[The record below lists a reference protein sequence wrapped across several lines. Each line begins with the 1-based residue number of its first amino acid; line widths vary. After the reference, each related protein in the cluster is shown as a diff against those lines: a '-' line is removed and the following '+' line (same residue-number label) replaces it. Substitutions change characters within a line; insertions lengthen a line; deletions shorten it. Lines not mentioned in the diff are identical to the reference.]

1 VLAGKVRIRW
11 TWLAVIFLL
20 LLVAAVVVWQ
30 FQRRQTISHVTLPD
44 GRQITLRAVTVGTN
58 STYIAGNLF
67 QRTVGPRLPAKLK
80 ARFKVQE
87 MQLQPEPAT
96 RGIEL
101 LVAWLEVSPATNA
114 ITDMIIARVAD
125 DAGHEQ
131 VASRANASGGA
142 LPSGG
147 WVSAHEFSSFP
158 RRSRFLTVRAYS
170 IKGGRLD
177 HLAEFRVRNPAYG
190 KYPVWTPE
198 GMPITRET
206 NGLRFT
212 VTQFN
217 TGLYATGHL
226 ASMGSNWTEIIYDY
240 ESGPWR
246 PLEITISD
254 AAGNRIYKRTP
265 SQRMMAAPMPAGIK
279 PAFDTWRKGMVS
291 LPATLW
297 LDEPA
302 WKVNLHLERFQRGS
316 FPSNTWWEV
325 KDVRVPPRGQTNRV
339 NASHP
344 DHGTNVIFKSLVV
357 SGAHIRV
364 ELQRPRGSD
373 VLATLLAVT
382 DERGTNFHFTLD
394 SPGRPDAYLVHFAAA
409 DATSLNFRFAVHKR
423 VTLEFVAK
431 PQLLHRL
438 ITKDDEW

>member
-1 VLAGKVRIRW
+1 M
-11 TWLAVIFLL
+11 
-20 LLVAAVVVWQ
+20 Q
-30 FQRRQTISHVTLPD
+30 VT
-44 GRQITLRAVTVGTN
+44 
-58 STYIAGNLF
+58 
-67 QRTVGPRLPAKLK
+67 
-80 ARFKVQE
+80 
-87 MQLQPEPAT
+87 PEPAM
-96 RGIEL
+96 RGTEL
-101 LVAWLEVSPATNA
+101 LVTWIEINRSTNT
-114 ITDMIIARVAD
+114 IVARVAD
-125 DAGHEQ
+125 DSGLEQ
-131 VASRANASGGA
+131 TSSRPNASGGA
-142 LPSGG
+142 LPSGA

-158 RRSRFLTVRAYS
+158 RRSRFLTVRIYS
-170 IKGGRLD
+170 MTGALLNP
-177 HLAEFRVRNPAYG
+177 LAEFRVRNPAYV

-198 GMPITRET
+198 ALPITRET

-254 AAGNRIYKRTP
+254 AAGNRIYKRSP
-265 SQRMMAAPMPAGIK
+265 SQRMMAAPMPAGIR
-279 PAFDTWRKGMVS
+279 PTFDTSRRGMVS

-302 WKVNLHLERFQRGS
+302 WKVTLQLERFQRAS

-325 KDVRVPPRGQTNRV
+325 KDVQVPPRGQTNRI
-339 NASHP
+339 NAAPP
-344 DHGTNVIFKSLVV
+344 DHGTNVIFKSLLVA
-357 SGAHIRV
+357 GAHVRV

-373 VLATLLAVT
+373 LLATLLSVT
-382 DERGTNFHFTLD
+382 DQRGTNFHFTLD
-394 SPGRPDAYLVHFAAA
+394 SPARPDVYLLHFAAA
-409 DATSLNFRFAVHKR
+409 DATTLNFRFAIHKR
-423 VTLEFVAK
+423 VILEFMAK